1 MKTDGYTKT
10 ILTVIAASLL
20 WLCVENT
27 NRPKVVSAQGPVKVI
42 IASVDSGA
50 IVPVRIWGGTKY
62 AHTEV
67 GEDNPL
73 PVSVVS
79 K

>member
-1 MKTDGYTKT
+1 MKTDAYAKT

-20 WLCVENT
+20 WLCLENP

-50 IVPVRIWGGTKY
+50 IVPLRIWGLCILYGLWLFQT
-62 AHTEV
+62 TEDSD
-67 GEDNPL
+67 EINN
-73 PVSVVS
+73 
-79 K
+79 